1 MKQARGLVE
10 RAIQVALENA
20 SYRVT
25 LGQIF
30 DKAGELPLA
39 AAAYEA
45 AVTLDPLDAETYF
58 TLAGAWKRMGHFDAA
73 IQCYE
78 KNHWRFS
85 PTTHPLFTIWEM
97 HSKWQGGW
105 KKRLRRIALHLLFS
119 PGSYRSLKTS
129 EQPKG
134 T

>member
-1 MKQARGLVE
+1 MKADPRNAERLHLAVVARHQAKKVKQARGLVE

-58 TLAGAWKRMGHFDAA
+58 TLAGAWKRMGHFDTA

-78 KNHWRFS
+78 KIIGDSAQQR
-85 PTTHPLFTIWEM
+85 T
-97 HSKWQGGW
+97 
-105 KKRLRRIALHLLFS
+105 
-119 PGSYRSLKTS
+119 RSLQSGKCTQS
-129 EQPKG
+129 G
-134 T
+134 RAAGRSG